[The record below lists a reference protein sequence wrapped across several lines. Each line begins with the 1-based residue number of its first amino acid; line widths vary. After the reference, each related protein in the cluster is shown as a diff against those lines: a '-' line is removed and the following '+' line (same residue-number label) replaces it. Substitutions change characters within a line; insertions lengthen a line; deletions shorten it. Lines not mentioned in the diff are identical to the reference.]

1 MKEIGG
7 YIQLDTNRGEMLH
20 QNAVALNCGRSAL
33 AYLIL
38 SKRIK
43 KIAIPYFMCHTIS
56 DLCRKYSVTIR
67 YYHIDRSFLPANLEL
82 EENEW
87 LYLANYYGQ
96 LSDDTIRAIGRQYGR
111 VIVDN
116 AQAYFREPV
125 DGMDTLYTCRKFF
138 GVADG
143 AFLFTDQQ
151 LSQQLDQ
158 DESYDRMRFLLGR
171 FERSASEFY
180 SEYVRKNDYVD
191 DAAILRMAK
200 LTENILRGLDYKFI
214 KETRTQNFEYLRHQ
228 LADLNLLDLSVAEGA
243 CAYPLLMENGAELR
257 KKLIA
262 QKVFIP
268 TLWPNVISDLP
279 ETVFE
284 HYLAKNI
291 LPIPCD
297 QRYVQEDMEYLCRLI
312 RENI

>member
-20 QNAVALNCGRSAL
+20 QNAIALNCGRSAL
-33 AYLIL
+33 AYLL
-38 SKRIK
+38 LAKRIK

-67 YYHIDRSFLPANLEL
+67 YYHIDRNFLPVNLEL
-82 EENEW
+82 GEDEW

-96 LSDDTIRAIGRQYGR
+96 LSDDTIRAIGKQYGR

-125 DGMDTLYTCRKFF
+125 GGMDTLYTCRKFF

-151 LSQQLDQ
+151 LPQQLDQ
-158 DESYDRMRFLLGR
+158 DESYGRMGFLLGR

-180 SEYVRKNDYVD
+180 PEYVRNNDYFD
-191 DAAILRMAK
+191 DAPILRMSK
-200 LTENILRGLDYKFI
+200 LTENILRGLDYKYI
-214 KETRTQNFEYLRHQ
+214 KETRTQNFDYLHQQ
-228 LADLNLLDLSVAEGA
+228 LADLNLLDLSAAEGA
-243 CAYPLLMENGAELR
+243 FAYPLLIENGSELR
-257 KKLIA
+257 KKMIA

-279 ETVFE
+279 ETVIE

-297 QRYVQEDMEYLCRLI
+297 QRYSQEDMEYLCRLI